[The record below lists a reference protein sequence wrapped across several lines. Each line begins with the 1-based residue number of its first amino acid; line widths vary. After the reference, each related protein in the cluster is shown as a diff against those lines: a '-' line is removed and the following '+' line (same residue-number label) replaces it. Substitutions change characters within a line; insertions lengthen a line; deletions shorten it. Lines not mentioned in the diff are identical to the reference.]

1 MKEPYSK
8 DLASH
13 AGPES
18 CGCVRKGVSE
28 ALTGGNAGRVL
39 SLENAYMGAPTP
51 WTYRKATSQMRAKA
65 SASRAPRG
73 QRPRACAD
81 TPYTGTGRPYPR
93 LLVGWPQAAKGTP
106 RRQSFDERE

>member
-18 CGCVRKGVSE
+18 CGCGRKALSE

-39 SLENAYMGAPTP
+39 SLENAYMGAPTQ
-51 WTYRKATSQMRAKA
+51 WTHRKATPLMRGKA

-73 QRPRACAD
+73 RRPRACVD
-81 TPYTGTGRPYPR
+81 TSYAGTGRPYTCLAGDGPTGR
-93 LLVGWPQAAKGTP
+93 KGN
-106 RRQSFDERE
+106 SEEAIL

>member
-1 MKEPYSK
+1 MREPHSK

-18 CGCVRKGVSE
+18 CGCGRKVAAE

-39 SLENAYMGAPTP
+39 SLENAYKGAPTQ
-51 WTYRKATSQMRAKA
+51 WTHRKATPQMREKKA

-73 QRPRACAD
+73 QRP
-81 TPYTGTGRPYPR
+81 
-93 LLVGWPQAAKGTP
+93 
-106 RRQSFDERE
+106 